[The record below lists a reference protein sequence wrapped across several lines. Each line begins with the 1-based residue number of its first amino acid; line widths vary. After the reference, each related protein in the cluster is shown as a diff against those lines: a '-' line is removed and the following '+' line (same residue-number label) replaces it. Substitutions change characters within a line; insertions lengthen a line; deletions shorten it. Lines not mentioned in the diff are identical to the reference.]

1 MAGVETLSG
10 GNIEPRGLEEEM
22 RSSYLDYAMSVIV
35 GRALPDVRDGLKPVH
50 RRVLYSMHES
60 GLQPNRPYRKCANV
74 VGGVMGNFHPHGDSS
89 IYDTLVRLAQD
100 FNLREPLVDGQGNFG
115 SIDNDPAAAMR
126 YTEARLARLATE
138 MLRDIDADTVDF
150 TANYDDTRLEPTILP
165 SRFPNLLVNGS
176 AGIAVGMATNIPP
189 HNLAETIDAT
199 VAYIDNPK
207 IDVAGL
213 MRHIKGPDFPTGGTI
228 LGWQG
233 IKDAYE
239 TGRGR
244 VVMQGKAHIE
254 PIRQG
259 KEAII
264 VTELP
269 YQVSKGDGRNDGSG
283 LIKKIAEVVNNGRVK
298 GISDLRDESDKSGVR
313 LVIELKRDAI
323 PKVVLN
329 NLYKFTPLQ
338 TTFGVNT
345 VALVDGVPRTLS
357 LREVIGEY
365 VQHQREVVVRRTKHE
380 LRQRE
385 ARLHILEG
393 LLIAIADID
402 AVIELIRASRDPD
415 SARDGLM
422 EKFGLSRIQAQAI
435 LDLRLQRLTAMEA
448 DKIQAEHDDVLE
460 RIKELREILG
470 DEQRVRDLIKE
481 ELIEIKD
488 AYGNPR
494 RTTITHSADDID
506 IEDLIADQ
514 QMVIAITSS
523 GYIKRL
529 PLDTYRK
536 QKRGGVGV
544 TGMEM
549 KEDDYIEH
557 LFVCSTHDFL
567 LFFTNRGKVYRQKV
581 YELPEAG
588 RTARGRALVNVLP
601 LRDGEFVRAV
611 LSTRDFKEGKYLVFA
626 TRKGQIKKTAFLD
639 YNTPIKADG
648 IIAIK
653 IRDDDE
659 LVAVRRTDGDDDI
672 IMIARSGQAARFSE
686 AETRPMGRDTGGVR
700 GMNVSRGDNC
710 GAGHGHRPRRHRP
723 AGHHRERLRQ
733 AHADR
738 RLPGQGPRG
747 DGREDHQHDRAQG
760 RGGRR
765 ADRPRAPG
773 PGVHLPRGHGAT
785 HGRQGH
791 LPAGPRGSGRDADE
805 PARGRRGQRRRA
817 RHGGRGRHL
826 RGGPGATRSSSRS
839 TRSRATCPWTS
850 IPAWRRIRSPSG
862 RRRGRR
868 GLAPRSRADLL
879 ARLI

>member
-1 MAGVETLSG
+1 M
-10 GNIEPRGLEEEM
+10 
-22 RSSYLDYAMSVIV
+22 
-35 GRALPDVRDGLKPVH
+35 
-50 RRVLYSMHES
+50 
-60 GLQPNRPYRKCANV
+60 
-74 VGGVMGNFHPHGDSS
+74 
-89 IYDTLVRLAQD
+89 
-100 FNLREPLVDGQGNFG
+100 
-115 SIDNDPAAAMR
+115 
-126 YTEARLARLATE
+126 
-138 MLRDIDADTVDF
+138 
-150 TANYDDTRLEPTILP
+150 
-165 SRFPNLLVNGS
+165 
-176 AGIAVGMATNIPP
+176 
-189 HNLAETIDAT
+189 
-199 VAYIDNPK
+199 
-207 IDVAGL
+207 
-213 MRHIKGPDFPTGGTI
+213 
-228 LGWQG
+228 
-233 IKDAYE
+233 
-239 TGRGR
+239 
-244 VVMQGKAHIE
+244 
-254 PIRQG
+254 
-259 KEAII
+259 
-264 VTELP
+264 
-269 YQVSKGDGRNDGSG
+269 
-283 LIKKIAEVVNNGRVK
+283 K

-601 LRDGEFVRAV
+601 LREGEFVRAV
-611 LSTRDFKEGKYLVFA
+611 LLHARLQG
-626 TRKGQIKKTAFLD
+626 GQVPGL
-639 YNTPIKADG
+639 
-648 IIAIK
+648 
-653 IRDDDE
+653 
-659 LVAVRRTDGDDDI
+659 
-672 IMIARSGQAARFSE
+672 
-686 AETRPMGRDTGGVR
+686 
-700 GMNVSRGDNC
+700 
-710 GAGHGHRPRRHRP
+710 RHP
-723 AGHHRERLRQ
+723 QGPDQE
-733 AHADR
+733 D
-738 RLPGQGPRG
+738 RLPGL
-747 DGREDHQHDRAQG
+747 QHADQ
-760 RGGRR
+760 GGRHHR
-765 ADRPRAPG
+765 HQDPR
-773 PGVHLPRGHGAT
+773 
-785 HGRQGH
+785 
-791 LPAGPRGSGRDADE
+791 
-805 PARGRRGQRRRA
+805 RRRA
-817 RHGGRGRHL
+817 RGRAPHRRRRRHHHDRPL
-826 RGGPGATRSSSRS
+826 GPG
-839 TRSRATCPWTS
+839 RALHPR
-850 IPAWRRIRSPSG
+850 P
-862 RRRGRR
+862 RRGRW
-868 GLAPRSRADLL
+868 GATPA
-879 ARLI
+879 ACAA